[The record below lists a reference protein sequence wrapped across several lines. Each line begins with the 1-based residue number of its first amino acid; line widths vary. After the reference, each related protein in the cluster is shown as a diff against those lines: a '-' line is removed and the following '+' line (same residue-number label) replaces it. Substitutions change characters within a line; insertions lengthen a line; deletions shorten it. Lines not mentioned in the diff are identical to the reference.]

1 MDGGAWWAAVYG
13 VAQSQTR
20 LKWVS
25 SSSSSWYSVML
36 TASLESLS
44 TMQGTQEM
52 QVWSLGQEDPLEK
65 GMATHSS
72 ILAWRIPWTEE
83 PGGLQSMG
91 SQRVVHDWSDLV
103 PASSDR
109 FSSSFPICIPF
120 ILFYSL
126 ITMATTSTT
135 MLNKSGKRG
144 FPCLV
149 PDLRGNALCCRFVVY
164 GFYFVEVGSLS
175 AHDLDSFYHNWVLNF
190 VKSFFWRW

>member
-1 MDGGAWWAAVYG
+1 MVKSLPAV
-13 VAQSQTR
+13 Q
-20 LKWVS
+20 
-25 SSSSSWYSVML
+25 
-36 TASLESLS
+36 E
-44 TMQGTQEM
+44 TQ
-52 QVWSLGQEDPLEK
+52 VPSLGQEDPLEK

-149 PDLRGNALCCRFVVY
+149 PDLRGNVLSFHHWISYDYGLIIY
-164 GFYFVEVGSLS
+164 GFYYVEVFFITIGTLMRV
-175 AHDLDSFYHNWVLNF
+175 FKIWMLNF
-190 VKSFFWRW
+190 